1 MKLAFSTSG
10 NTLDAPLDPRFGRA
24 SKFLI
29 YDTETKGSELIDNT
43 QNLNASQGAGIQAA
57 QTVVQAGAKHLVTG
71 HCGPNAF
78 KVLTAAGI
86 AVYNTSESVTIAE
99 ALKRFLN
106 GELKS
111 SGSADVEGHWV

>member
-1 MKLAFSTSG
+1 MKIAISAVEPKIESAV
-10 NTLDAPLDPRFGRA
+10 DQRFGRA
-24 SKFLI
+24 RFFAVYNSETEEYVFL
-29 YDTETKGSELIDNT
+29 DNEI
-43 QNLNASQGAGIQAA
+43 QLNAAQGAGIQTAEMLA
-57 QTVVQAGAKHLVTG
+57 KAGAGAVLTG

-86 AVYNTSESVTIAE
+86 AVYTSESVTIAE